1 MSPVQRALMSSQMN
15 PAFVEPARAELEKA
29 GVELV
34 LAPFG
39 NADELVDAARGVDGL
54 FESSVHYTRDV
65 LERLPSVRAIS
76 AMGIG
81 VDRFDVAAATDLGIV
96 VINLPRVFHREVAA
110 HAMALLLGLIR
121 KTEAQDNAIK
131 AWAKA
136 PTGPAWPRSA
146 EVTPTHH
153 IYGETLGLVAF
164 GNIARVVAGMARAF
178 EMRVIAYDP
187 FVSQSV
193 ADEYG
198 VTMVDLDTLCRE
210 SDFISAHMPLNDQ
223 TRHAI
228 GEAQFRLMKPSAL
241 FVNTGRG
248 PVVDERALIKALQEG
263 WIAGAGLDVLEKEP
277 PSPDNPLLHMNNV
290 ILTPHIA
297 SSSDR
302 ARVERA
308 RWMGIEMGR
317 VLNGRWPLHGL
328 VNKGVTPKA
337 PLVAD

>member
-1 MSPVQRALMSSQMN
+1 MSPVQRALASSRTN
-15 PAFVEPARAELEKA
+15 PAFFEPARAELEKA

-34 LAPFG
+34 FAPFA
-39 NADELVDAARGVDGL
+39 NADELVEAARGVDGL
-54 FESSVHYTRDV
+54 YESSVRYTRDV
-65 LERLPSVRAIS
+65 LERLPSVRAIC
-76 AMGIG
+76 ALGIG
-81 VDRFDVAAATDLGIV
+81 VDRVDLAAATELGIV

-121 KTEAQDNAIK
+121 KTGAQDSAIK

-136 PTGPAWPRSA
+136 PDGPAWPRST
-146 EVTPTHH
+146 ELTPTHH

-164 GNIARVVAGMARAF
+164 GNIARVVARMAQGF

-193 ADEYG
+193 ADDYG
-198 VTMVDLDTLCRE
+198 VTMVDLETLFRE
-210 SDFISAHMPLNDQ
+210 SDFVSAHMPLNEQ
-223 TRHAI
+223 TRHLI

-248 PVVDERALIKALQEG
+248 PVVDEQALIKALQEG

-277 PSPDNPLLHMNNV
+277 PSPDNPLLHMSNV

-297 SSSDR
+297 SASTL
-302 ARVERA
+302 AGVERA

-328 VNKGVTPKA
+328 VNKGVKPKA

>member
-1 MSPVQRALMSSQMN
+1 VSSVQRALVSSSIN
-15 PAFVEPARAELEKA
+15 PAFVEPTRVELEKA

-34 LAPFG
+34 LAPFS
-39 NADELVDAARGVDGL
+39 NADELVEAARGVGGL
-54 FESSVHYTRDV
+54 FESQVHYTRDV
-65 LERLPSVRAIS
+65 LARLPDLRAVC
-76 AMGIG
+76 ALGIG
-81 VDRFDVAAATDLGIV
+81 VDRVDLAAATDLGIV

-121 KTEAQDNAIK
+121 KTGACDSAIK

-146 EVTPTHH
+146 EATPSHH

-164 GNIARVVAGMARAF
+164 GNIARVVAKMAQGF

-187 FVSQSV
+187 FVSQEV
-193 ADEYG
+193 ADDYG
-198 VTMVDLDTLCRE
+198 VTMVDLDTLFRE
-210 SDFISAHMPLNDQ
+210 SDFISAHSPLNEK
-223 TRHAI
+223 THHMI
-228 GEAQFRLMKPSAL
+228 GEAQFRSMKPSAL

-248 PVVDERALIKALQEG
+248 PVVDEQALIRALQGG

-277 PSPDNPLLHMNNV
+277 PLPDNPLLHMSNV
-290 ILTPHIA
+290 IVTPHIA
-297 SSSDR
+297 SASDHG
-302 ARVERA
+302 RVERA

-328 VNKGVTPKA
+328 VNRGVNPKA

>member
-1 MSPVQRALMSSQMN
+1 MSPVQRALASSHVN
-15 PAFVEPARAELEKA
+15 PAFVEPTRAELEKV

-34 LAPFG
+34 LAPFSD
-39 NADELVDAARGVDGL
+39 ADELVEAARGVDGL
-54 FESSVHYTRDV
+54 YESSVHYTRDV
-65 LERLPSVRAIS
+65 LESLPNIRAIC
-76 AMGIG
+76 ALGIG
-81 VDRFDVAAATDLGIV
+81 VDRVDLAAATDLGIV

-121 KTEAQDNAIK
+121 KTEACDNAIK

-136 PTGPAWPRSA
+136 PTGPAWPRLA
-146 EVTPTHH
+146 EATPTHH

-164 GNIARVVAGMARAF
+164 GNIARVVARMAQGF

-193 ADEYG
+193 ADDYG
-198 VTMVDLDTLCRE
+198 VTMVDLETLFRE
-210 SDFISAHMPLNDQ
+210 SDFISAHSPLNEK
-223 TRHAI
+223 TRHMI
-228 GEAQFRLMKPSAL
+228 GEAQLRLMKPSAL
-241 FVNTGRG
+241 LVNTGRG
-248 PVVDERALIKALQEG
+248 PVVDEQALIRALQEG
-263 WIAGAGLDVLEKEP
+263 WIAGAGLDVLETEP
-277 PSPDNPLLHMNNV
+277 PSPDNPLLHMSNV
-290 ILTPHIA
+290 IVTPHIA

-328 VNKGVTPKA
+328 VNRGVTPKA